1 MDYAAV
7 PNLPTMFFDQA
18 RRLGDRPFLWAKRGK
33 VYEPITYAAA
43 AGSVRRLAGGL
54 LQLGIEPGDRVVLVA
69 ENRPEWAIADLAI
82 MAIGAVTVPAYTTN
96 TVDDH
101 LYILDHAG
109 AAAAIVSTE
118 RLAKRVIPAARSA
131 EACDTVIS
139 IEPPSDP
146 HASGINLYGWDQ
158 VLAMGDARDPD
169 GAGADIDASA
179 RTIDRDETA
188 CFIYTSGT
196 GGRPKGVML
205 THRSILAN
213 CMGAYWLLHSIG
225 LGDEVFLSL
234 LPLSHSYEHTAG
246 LFFPISIGAQIYYAE
261 GPDQLSANLQEVRP
275 TIMTAVPRLYEVLH
289 DRILRGV
296 ERKGGRSA
304 RLFHDAVRL
313 GRKRYEDP
321 SSLGFGERL
330 YDRLLGLLVRRKV
343 GQRFGGRLKAFVSG
357 GAALNPDIGK
367 FFLALDVALLQ
378 GYGQTEASPV
388 VSANPPGAIKI
399 HTVGPALRGVEVRI
413 AEDGEILVRGDLLM
427 KGYWHDPETTA
438 ATIVDGWLHTGDVGM
453 VHPDGYIEITDR
465 KKDII
470 VNSGGDNISPA
481 RLEGKLTLESE
492 ILQAMVYG
500 DKRPYLVAV
509 IVPEATFVE
518 EWASQNGRSAS
529 LEALCDD
536 DDFRKAVGQ
545 AVDRVNRDLAQIEK
559 IRRFVVAREPFTT
572 ENGMMTPTLKVRR
585 HKVRENYWERLD
597 ALYGRG

>member
-7 PNLPTMFFDQA
+7 PNLPAMFFDQA
-18 RRLGDRPFLWAKRGK
+18 RQLGGRPFLWAKRGAAF
-33 VYEPITYAAA
+33 EPLTWAEVAET
-43 AGSVRRLAGGL
+43 VRRLARGL
-54 LQLGIEPGDRVVLVA
+54 VALGIRPGDRVVLVS

-82 MAIGAVTVPAYTTN
+82 MAAGAVTVPAYTTN

-101 LYILDHAG
+101 LYILEHAG
-109 AAAAIVSTE
+109 AAAAIVSTG
-118 RLAKRVIPAARSA
+118 RLARRVIPAARSA
-131 EACDTVIS
+131 ETCRAVITL
-139 IEPPSDP
+139 EPPSDP
-146 HASGINLYGWDQ
+146 HAAEIDIHGWDEI
-158 VLAMGDARDPD
+158 LGMGDGLDLDIEAAAR
-169 GAGADIDASA
+169 GIG
-179 RTIDRDETA
+179 REETA

-213 CMGAYWLLHSIG
+213 CHGAYWLLKTIG

-234 LPLSHSYEHTAG
+234 LPLSHSYEHTCG

-296 ERKGGRSA
+296 ERQGGRKA
-304 RLFHDAVRL
+304 QLFHDAVRL
-313 GRKRYEDP
+313 GRKRYEDAAGM
-321 SSLGFGERL
+321 SLGERL
-330 YDRLLGLLVRRKV
+330 YDWLLTLLVRRKV
-343 GQRFGGRLKAFVSG
+343 AQRFGGRLKAFVSG

-367 FFLALDVALLQ
+367 FFLALHVNLLQ

-388 VSANPPGAIKI
+388 VSANPPGDIKI
-399 HTVGPALRGVEVRI
+399 HTVGPALRGVEVKT

-427 KGYWHDPETTA
+427 KGYWLDPETTA
-438 ATIVDGWLHTGDVGM
+438 QTIVDGWLHTGDVGV
-453 VHPDGYIEITDR
+453 VHADGYIEITDR

-481 RLEGKLTLESE
+481 RLESKLTLEPE
-492 ILQAMVYG
+492 IHQAMVYG

-509 IVPEATFVE
+509 VVPDAAFVE
-518 EWASQNGRSAS
+518 EWASQNGRSAN
-529 LEALCDD
+529 LETLCDD
-536 DDFRKAVGQ
+536 EGLRKAVGQ
-545 AVDRVNRDLAQIEK
+545 VVERVNGDLAQIEK
-559 IRRFVVAREPFTT
+559 IRRFVVAREAFTT
-572 ENGMMTPTLKVRR
+572 ENGMMTPTLKIRR
-585 HKVRENYWERLD
+585 HKIRENYWEKLD

>member
-18 RRLGDRPFLWAKRGK
+18 RRLGDRPFLWVKRDRTF
-33 VYEPITYAAA
+33 VPQTYAEVAE
-43 AGSVRRLAGGL
+43 SVRRLAGGL
-54 LQLGIEPGDRVVLVA
+54 AQLGVKPGDRVVLVS

-82 MAIGAVTVPAYTTN
+82 MAIGAITVPAYTTN

-118 RLAKRVIPAARSA
+118 RLAKRVILAARSA
-131 EACDTVIS
+131 EICDTVIS

-158 VLAMGDARDPD
+158 VLAMGDA
-169 GAGADIDASA
+169 GGADVEAAA
-179 RTIDRDETA
+179 RAIAREETA

-213 CMGAYWLLHSIG
+213 CMGAYWLLHGIG

-261 GPDQLSANLQEVRP
+261 GPDQLAANLQEVRP

-296 ERKGGRSA
+296 ERKGGHSA
-304 RLFHDAVRL
+304 KLFHDAVRL

-321 SSLGFGERL
+321 ASLGFGERI
-330 YDRLLGLLVRRKV
+330 YDALLGLLVRRKV

-388 VSANPPGAIKI
+388 VSANPPGAIRI
-399 HTVGPALRGVEVRI
+399 ETVGPPLRGVEVRI
-413 AEDGEILVRGDLLM
+413 AEDGEILVAGDALM

-438 ATIVDGWLHTGDVGM
+438 ATIVDGWLHTGDIGTI
-453 VHPDGYIEITDR
+453 HPDGYIQITDR

-481 RLEGKLTLESE
+481 RLEGKLTAEPE

-509 IVPEATFVE
+509 IVPDQAFVE
-518 EWASQNGRSAS
+518 EWATQNGRAAS

-536 DDFRKAVGQ
+536 DGFRKAVGQ
-545 AVDRVNRDLAQIEK
+545 AVERVNGGLAQIEK

-585 HKVRENYWERLD
+585 HKVRENYWEKLD
-597 ALYGRG
+597 GLYGKG

>member
-1 MDYAAV
+1 MDYAVV

-18 RRLGDRPFLWAKRGK
+18 RRLGDKPFLWVKRDK
-33 VYEPITYAAA
+33 AYEPISWSAVAET
-43 AGSVRRLAGGL
+43 VRRLARGL
-54 LQLGIEPGDRVVLVA
+54 VALGIKPGDRVVLVS

-82 MAIGAVTVPAYTTN
+82 MAAGAITVPAYTTN

-109 AAAAIVSTE
+109 AAAVIVSTG
-118 RLAKRVIPAARSA
+118 RLARHVIPAARSA
-131 EACDTVIS
+131 EVCGTVITM
-139 IEPPSDP
+139 EPPSDP
-146 HASGINLYGWDQ
+146 HAAGSDLHGWDA
-158 VLAMGDARDPD
+158 VLARGDGPNSDGSDHDVEAAARAI
-169 GAGADIDASA
+169 G
-179 RTIDRDETA
+179 REETA

-205 THRSILAN
+205 THGSILAN
-213 CMGAYWLLHSIG
+213 CMGAYWLLKSIG

-261 GPDQLSANLQEVRP
+261 GPDQLAANLLEVRP

-304 RLFHDAVRL
+304 KLFHDAVRL
-313 GRKRYEDP
+313 GRKRYDDR
-321 SSLGFGERL
+321 SSLTLGERL
-330 YDRLLGLLVRRKV
+330 YNCLLTVLVRRKV

-357 GAALNPDIGK
+357 GAALNADIGK
-367 FFLALDVALLQ
+367 FFLALDVSLLQ

-388 VSANPPGAIKI
+388 IACNPPGAIKI
-399 HTVGPALRGVEVRI
+399 HTSGPPMRGVEVRI
-413 AEDGEILVRGDLLM
+413 AEDGEILARGELLM
-427 KGYWHDPETTA
+427 KGYWRDPETTA
-438 ATIVDGWLHTGDVGM
+438 QTIVDGWLHTGDIGVI
-453 VHPDGYIEITDR
+453 HPDGYIEITDR

-481 RLEGKLTLESE
+481 RLESKLTLASE

-509 IVPEATFVE
+509 LVPDPVFVE
-518 EWASQNGRSAS
+518 DWATENGRSAN
-529 LEALCDD
+529 LETLCDD
-536 DDFRKAVGQ
+536 EAFRKAVGQ
-545 AVDRVNRDLAQIEK
+545 IVDRVNKELAQIEK

-572 ENGMMTPTLKVRR
+572 ENGMMTPTLKIRR
-585 HKVRENYWERLD
+585 HKIRENYWEKLD

>member
-7 PNLPTMFFDQA
+7 RNLPTMFFDQA
-18 RRLGDRPFLWAKRGK
+18 RRLGDRPFLWAKRDK
-33 VYEPITYAAA
+33 AFESITYGAVAD
-43 AGSVRRLAGGL
+43 SVRRLARGL
-54 LQLGIEPGDRVVLVA
+54 VRLGVKAGDRVVIVS
-69 ENRPEWAIADLAI
+69 ENRPEWAIADLAV
-82 MAIGAVTVPAYTTN
+82 MAIGAVSVPAYVTN

-109 AAAAIVSTE
+109 AVAAIVSTG
-118 RLAKRVIPAARSA
+118 RLARRVIPAARGS
-131 EACDTVIS
+131 EACRTVVTM
-139 IEPPSDP
+139 EPPTDT
-146 HASGINLYGWDQ
+146 HAAGIDVHGWDD
-158 VLAMGDARDPD
+158 VMAMGDGVDHDVEAAAR
-169 GAGADIDASA
+169 G
-179 RTIDRDETA
+179 IDREETA

-213 CMGAYWLLHSIG
+213 CDGAYGLLETIG

-261 GPDQLSANLQEVRP
+261 GPDQLAANLQEVRP

-296 ERKGGRSA
+296 ERQGGRKA
-304 RLFHDAVRL
+304 KLFHDAVRL
-313 GRKRYEDP
+313 GRKRYDDP
-321 SSLGFGERL
+321 ASLSIGERL
-330 YDRLLGLLVRRKV
+330 YDWLLGLLVRRKV
-343 GQRFGGRLKAFVSG
+343 ATRFGGRLKAFVSG
-357 GAALNPDIGK
+357 GAALNPDIGR

-388 VSANPPGAIKI
+388 ISANPPGAIKI

-413 AEDGEILVRGDLLM
+413 AEDGEILVRGDMLM
-427 KGYWHDPETTA
+427 KGYWRDPETTA
-438 ATIVDGWLHTGDVGM
+438 ATIVDGWLHTGDIGVI
-453 VHPDGYIEITDR
+453 HPDGYIEITDR

-481 RLEGKLTLESE
+481 RLESKLTLERE
-492 ILQAMVYG
+492 IQQALVYG

-509 IVPEATFVE
+509 VVPDPDFVE
-518 EWASQNGRSAS
+518 AWATENGRTANI
-529 LEALCDD
+529 EALCDD
-536 DDFRKAVGQ
+536 EGFRKAVAQ
-545 AVDRVNRDLAQIEK
+545 AVDRVNGNLAQIEK

-572 ENGMMTPTLKVRR
+572 ENGMMTPTLKIRR
-585 HKVRENYWERLD
+585 HKIRENYWEKLD
-597 ALYGRG
+597 GLYGRG

>member
-18 RRLGDRPFLWAKRGK
+18 RRHGDRPFLWVKRDK
-33 VYEPITYAAA
+33 TYVPLSYAAVA
-43 AGSVRRLAGGL
+43 ETVRRLAGGL
-54 LQLGIEPGDRVVLVA
+54 IQLGVKPGDRVVLVS
-69 ENRPEWAIADLAI
+69 ENRPEWPIADLAI
-82 MAIGAVTVPAYTTN
+82 MAIGAITVPAYTTN

-131 EACDTVIS
+131 EVCDTVIS
-139 IEPPSDP
+139 MEPPSDP

-158 VLAMGDARDPD
+158 VLAMGDGAGTD
-169 GAGADIDASA
+169 GAIHDIEASA
-179 RTIDRDETA
+179 RAIDREETA

-213 CMGAYWLLHSIG
+213 CMGAYWLLHDIG

-261 GPDQLSANLQEVRP
+261 GPDQLAANLQEVRP

-296 ERKGGRSA
+296 ERKGGHSA
-304 RLFHDAVRL
+304 KLFHDAVRL
-313 GRKRYEDP
+313 GRKHYEDP
-321 SSLGFGERL
+321 ASLGLGERI
-330 YDRLLGLLVRRKV
+330 YNRLLGLLVRRKV

-367 FFLALDVALLQ
+367 FFLALDVSLLQ

-399 HTVGPALRGVEVRI
+399 HTVGPPLRGVEVRI
-413 AEDGEILVRGDLLM
+413 AGDGEILVRGDALM

-438 ATIVDGWLHTGDVGM
+438 ATIVDGWLHTGDVGTI
-453 VHPDGYIEITDR
+453 HPDGYIEITDR

-481 RLEGKLTLESE
+481 RLEGKLTAESE

-518 EWASQNGRSAS
+518 EWASQNGRSAN
-529 LEALCDD
+529 LESLCDD
-536 DDFRKAVGQ
+536 DDFRKAFGQ
-545 AVDRVNRDLAQIEK
+545 AVERVNQELAQIEK
-559 IRRFVVAREPFTT
+559 IRRFVVAREAFTT

-585 HKVRENYWERLD
+585 HKVRENYWEKLD
-597 ALYGRG
+597 GLYGRG

>member
-1 MDYAAV
+1 MDYAAI

-18 RRLGDRPFLWAKRGK
+18 RRHGDRPFLWAKRDGTY
-33 VYEPITYAAA
+33 VPQSYAAVA
-43 AGSVRRLAGGL
+43 ETVRRLAAGL
-54 LQLGIEPGDRVVLVA
+54 HQLGVKPGDRVVLVS

-82 MAIGAVTVPAYTTN
+82 MAAGAITVPAYVTN

-109 AAAAIVSTE
+109 AVAAIVSTG
-118 RLAKRVIPAARSA
+118 RLARRVIPAARSA
-131 EACDTVIS
+131 GACNTVVTM
-139 IEPPSDP
+139 EPPSDP
-146 HASGINLYGWDQ
+146 HASGIDLYGWDQ
-158 VLAMGDARDPD
+158 VLAMGDE
-169 GAGADIDASA
+169 AGLDVEASA
-179 RTIDRDETA
+179 RAIDREETA

-261 GPDQLSANLQEVRP
+261 GPDQLAANLQEVRP

-289 DRILRGV
+289 DRITRGV
-296 ERKGGRSA
+296 DRKGGRSA
-304 RLFHDAVRL
+304 KLFHDAVRL

-321 SSLGFGERL
+321 ASLSLGERI

-367 FFLALDVALLQ
+367 FFLALDVSLLQ

-399 HTVGPALRGVEVRI
+399 HTVGPPLRGVEVRI

-427 KGYWHDPETTA
+427 KGYWLDPETTA
-438 ATIVDGWLHTGDVGM
+438 QTIVDGWLHTGDVGTI
-453 VHPDGYIEITDR
+453 HPDGYIEITDR

-481 RLEGKLTLESE
+481 RLEGKLTLEPQ
-492 ILQAMVYG
+492 IVQAMVYG

-509 IVPEATFVE
+509 IVPDQAFVE
-518 EWASQNGRSAS
+518 EWASQNGRSAN

-536 DDFRKAVGQ
+536 EGFRKAVGQ
-545 AVDRVNRDLAQIEK
+545 AVERVNADLAQIEK

-572 ENGMMTPTLKVRR
+572 ENAMMTPTLKVRR
-585 HKVRENYWERLD
+585 HKVREHYWEKLD